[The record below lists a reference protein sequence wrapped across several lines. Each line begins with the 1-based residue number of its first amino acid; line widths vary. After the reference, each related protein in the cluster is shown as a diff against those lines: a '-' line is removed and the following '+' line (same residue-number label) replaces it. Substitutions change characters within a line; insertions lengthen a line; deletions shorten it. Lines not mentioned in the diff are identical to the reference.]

1 MRSDPAEG
9 LEDVVVKSRSEREE
23 VGVSWLD
30 MHAWGVIMG
39 LDQSDEIVSTLDP
52 VGHVGGM
59 YRAMMFH
66 RELPM

>member
-1 MRSDPAEG
+1 
-9 LEDVVVKSRSEREE
+9 
-23 VGVSWLD
+23 
-30 MHAWGVIMG
+30 MG
-39 LDQSDEIVSTLDP
+39 LDQSDEVVSTLDP